1 MSIEVGKMSMEDA
14 IDNAILNKRTL
25 IAIFVIAILWRAGIS
40 LDAKIALW
48 ESMCSGIAL
57 FIMGWFICVY
67 IYLMSREIKSWL
79 RLSKIYY
86 WIAISV
92 AAINTYV
99 LVYYGMRWY
108 RLAGL
113 KGVVEAAVPLDFLY
127 RDIRYLVLVV
137 FYCVVIWLAKYL
149 EEMYRDY
156 LLVAK
161 GEPKA

>member
-1 MSIEVGKMSMEDA
+1 MSVKESLGTA
-14 IDNAILNKRTL
+14 IMGKRTL
-25 IAIFVIAILWRAGIS
+25 IVILAIAILWRTGVS
-40 LDAKIALW
+40 LDGQIALW

-57 FIMGWFICVY
+57 LIMGWFICVY

-113 KGVVEAAVPLDFLY
+113 KGVVEAAVPWDFLF

>member
-25 IAIFVIAILWRAGIS
+25 IAIFVIAILWRVGIS
-40 LDAKIALW
+40 LDGKIALW